1 MYRVDKGVLYR
12 LVLVGIVL
20 FMGLLYVIASAV
32 PAIVERGIIS
42 TGEIMAILEGK
53 AEQIG
58 AIGQTPIRLAL
69 MIALNNIAITLS
81 PLILLSLYKILP
93 GFLKFVPVGLFLIYT
108 PFLFLSNAF
117 LGGLVLGAVSL
128 EQNVSVL
135 LLILG
140 LLPHAV
146 FEFFAIS
153 LTTFAA
159 ALMLMNGLGQR
170 GNLTLVVPPLLS
182 RLWPFA
188 PVLVMVL
195 VFAAFIEITVSPL
208 LLQLIIG

>member
-12 LVLVGIVL
+12 LMLVGIVL
-20 FMGLLYVIASAV
+20 FVGLLYVIASAV
-32 PAIVERGIIS
+32 PAIVERGLIT

-58 AIGQTPIRLAL
+58 ALGQTPIRLAL

-93 GFLKFVPVGLFLIYT
+93 GFLKFVPVGLFLIYA

-128 EQNVSVL
+128 EQNVSVP

-159 ALMLMNGLGQR
+159 ALILMNGLG
-170 GNLTLVVPPLLS
+170 NLSLVAPLLLS
-182 RLWPFA
+182 RLWSFA
-188 PVLVMVL
+188 PALVMVL
-195 VFAAFIEITVSPL
+195 VFAAFVEVTVSPL